1 MVQPDSDFIELDHM
15 LASDDS
21 CADFTKVYFKM
32 LWLNDFEYF
41 IGPIFA

>member
-1 MVQPDSDFIELDHM
+1 MVQPDSDFIELDHK
-15 LASDDS
+15 LALDDS